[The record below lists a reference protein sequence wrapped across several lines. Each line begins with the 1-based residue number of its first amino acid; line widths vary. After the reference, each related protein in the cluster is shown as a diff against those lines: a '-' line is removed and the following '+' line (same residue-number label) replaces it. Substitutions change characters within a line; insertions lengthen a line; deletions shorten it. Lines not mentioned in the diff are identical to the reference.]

1 MFKSNKTQVFGNALQ
16 KWGYLQQKTCIRII
30 DHEFY
35 NKNIFT
41 LQTDQQLFFFKLMFT
56 IPFLV

>member
-1 MFKSNKTQVFGNALQ
+1 MFNNKTQSLVMHFRNR
-16 KWGYLQQKTCIRII
+16 GYLQQKTLIRII

-41 LQTDQQLFFFKLMFT
+41 LQTDQQLFFKLMFT
-56 IPFLV
+56 ISFLV